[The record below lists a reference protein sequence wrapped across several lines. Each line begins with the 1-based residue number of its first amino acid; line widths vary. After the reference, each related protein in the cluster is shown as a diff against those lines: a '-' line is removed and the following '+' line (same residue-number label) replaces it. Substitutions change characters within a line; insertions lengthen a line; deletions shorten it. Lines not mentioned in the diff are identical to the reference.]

1 MACGAIGAIFS
12 ATSPDMG
19 ADGIVDRYS
28 QLRPKLLFVET
39 RLVYAGKT
47 LDLRSRM
54 QDAVEKIEKMVP
66 ELEQTIV
73 INGPMFSGSRV

>member
-12 ATSPDMG
+12 STSPDMG
-19 ADGIVDRYS
+19 AEGIVDRYS

-47 LDLRSRM
+47 LDLRKRM
-54 QDAVEKIEKMVP
+54 RDAVEKLEKMTP
-66 ELEQTIV
+66 ELDQIIV
-73 INGPMFSGSRV
+73 VNGPLFSGERV